1 MCCRLAKA
9 LQPRETM
16 EQHLYLYL
24 TQKFGLRQL
33 ILEWRNSIYDGMQRF
48 AEADADVALFGKVL
62 R

>member
-1 MCCRLAKA
+1 
-9 LQPRETM
+9 M